1 MKKAFPIFALLAAG
15 IFFIGLIYSDPFGT
29 KTAGSFSNDIK
40 NPVITQTN
48 AIVKFVDS
56 LNGTNDTIALRNRG
70 WKPKRGPLSGPAG
83 TSPNWFQGNS
93 TVFNAFEGPPT
104 GYVAANFNNVTG
116 SNTID
121 LWLIS
126 PNVNG
131 NAGDTL
137 SFYSRSPDASTY
149 PDSIRVYWASNGDTV
164 PGSGSF
170 VELGKFKVSTAGWVE
185 SRYVLPSAG
194 ASGRFAINYRVANG
208 GPSGVNSDF
217 IGVDFIRLLGP
228 APAANTTL
236 LLVHDSTVVTTQA
249 ERKKDRDSMR
259 THLGSVIGGGF
270 DLVTFD
276 SSSALPVLTGYSRII
291 IQETAFDSQPARYL
305 GLTARNNLTAWL
317 NSGTPGNR
325 KTLILIGGDLAYN
338 YARTGSPALDPVFSG
353 TTCGFT
359 YKLDN
364 AYPSPGTV
372 IGLAVDNGNTRNIT
386 TPGANYYPDGA
397 GFSNG
402 SFGLYRYGNHT
413 AADTLAG
420 IMRLTANYEVRS
432 LFSDPRYYSGT
443 GGWRPVLAAMLGNLV
458 GINPVNNQVPQVYSL
473 SQNYPNPFNP
483 VTNIK
488 FSIPVSGNVK
498 LVLFDILGR
507 AVKTLVNDVKPA
519 GNYVV
524 DFNASELSSGAYFYR
539 LESGSFVE
547 TKKMLLV
554 K

>member
-1 MKKAFPIFALLAAG
+1 MKKAFPVLSLIAIG
-15 IFFIGLIYSDPFGT
+15 ILFLGLIYSDPFNS
-29 KTAGSFSNDIK
+29 KTPGSVSTDSR
-40 NPVITQTN
+40 NPEIAQTD

-56 LNGTNDTIALRNRG
+56 LNGANDTIALRNRG

-93 TVFNAFEGPPT
+93 TVFNAFEGPAT

-116 SNTID
+116 TNTID

-126 PNVNG
+126 PTVNG

-137 SFYSRSPDASTY
+137 SFYSRSPDASTF

-170 VELGKFKVSTAGWVE
+170 VELGKFKVSTAGWTE
-185 SRYVLPSAG
+185 SRHVLPSAG
-194 ASGRFAINYRVANG
+194 ASGRFAINYRVASG
-208 GPSGVNSDF
+208 GPSGTNSDF

-228 APAANTTL
+228 AVTNTTL
-236 LLVHDSTVVTTQA
+236 VLVHDSTIATTLA
-249 ERKKDRDSMR
+249 RRKQDKDTLRKY
-259 THLGSVIGGGF
+259 LGGIVGGY

-276 SSSALPVLTGYSRII
+276 TNSTLPTLTGYNRII
-291 IQETAFDSQPARYL
+291 VQETAFDAIQTRWL

-317 NSGTPGNR
+317 NSGTAGNR
-325 KTLILIGGDLAYN
+325 KTLVLIGGDLAYN
-338 YARTGSPALDPVFSG
+338 YNRTGSLGIDPVFSA

-364 AYPSPGTV
+364 AFPSPGNIV
-372 IGLAVDNGNTRNIT
+372 GMAVDNGNVRNIT
-386 TPGANYYPDGA
+386 TPGSNFYPDGA

-413 AADTLAG
+413 VNDTLAG
-420 IMRLTANYEVRS
+420 IMRLTATYEVRS
-432 LFSDPRYYSGT
+432 LFSDPSYFSGT
-443 GGWRPVLAAMLGNLV
+443 GGFQPVLAALLGNLV

-498 LVLFDILGR
+498 IVLFDILGR
-507 AVKTLVNDVKPA
+507 VVRTLVNDVKPA

-539 LESGSFVE
+539 LESGNFTE